1 MSSLP
6 RRVAEAFA
14 DFGDPGR
21 CRETGLACATA
32 YKTRRCKCERCLA
45 YKSAENQRRPTAQTE
60 RQPVVRAP
68 RAPKAPRGT
77 VLARGPQL
85 VRVPDRPVRAP
96 APARR
101 LSPGLLAT
109 YGFGPA
115 MGTTQ
120 RPTKAPGRATVRT
133 GGPETKCLNC
143 GVEYRV
149 DATVGPPV
157 CPSCAAPAPARQGV
171 RRSALGTGI
180 TPAGDWSS
188 IIRPRRLLGLSCGHV
203 VAATAR
209 VGEAVSC
216 AGCGD
221 TIRVVAR
228 DLSDAARPAAT
239 GRPSRPGRLA
249 LTSGAAP
256 AAAENARAGL
266 APKRA
271 SGWSDLTRPQGGL
284 VKALLAERRRAG

>member
-1 MSSLP
+1 VPSPTWCRRYRVACSTAYRKRGCRCRDCTAWKAAANRRQRGTDQPPAEVVVTATELRAAPPVGTFPGRFAIPVKAAPLP
-6 RRVAEAFA
+6 RGAIEA
-14 DFGDPGR
+14 R
-21 CRETGLACATA
+21 
-32 YKTRRCKCERCLA
+32 
-45 YKSAENQRRPTAQTE
+45 SRP
-60 RQPVVRAP
+60 RQPLPALPPSKPVPTSRCSRCGAEWPVTSTVAP
-68 RAPKAPRGT
+68 
-77 VLARGPQL
+77 LA
-85 VRVPDRPVRAP
+85 
-96 APARR
+96 
-101 LSPGLLAT
+101 
-109 YGFGPA
+109 
-115 MGTTQ
+115 
-120 RPTKAPGRATVRT
+120 
-133 GGPETKCLNC
+133 
-143 GVEYRV
+143 
-149 DATVGPPV
+149 

-239 GRPSRPGRLA
+239 GRPRRPGRLA